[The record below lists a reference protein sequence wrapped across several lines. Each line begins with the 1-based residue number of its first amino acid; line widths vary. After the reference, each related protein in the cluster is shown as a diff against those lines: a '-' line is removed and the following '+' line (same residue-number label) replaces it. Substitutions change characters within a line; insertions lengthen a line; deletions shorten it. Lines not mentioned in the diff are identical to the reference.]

1 MARVAEV
8 VRRVLHRFR
17 AAKIL
22 KMAEL
27 MASLGCS
34 RSTVQRRLKTWGC
47 LSSYNC
53 NSAYYALP
61 EVVTFDS
68 LGVWRFG
75 EARFSRYGN
84 LTATVIGVIG
94 DSEVGLSAAELGEVL
109 GINAYSFISRF
120 ASHPRLTREKLGGRY
135 VYFCSESEVS
145 ERQRS
150 ARQQAKSRP
159 RIALPSD
166 AEAVL
171 IFAEMIRHPE
181 KDMGSV
187 AHRLEAQGVDVG
199 PCRIGQLLD
208 HHGLRPEK
216 KGALELP
223 SH

>member
-1 MARVAEV
+1 MARVAEM

-61 EVVTFDS
+61 EVVAFDS

-120 ASHPRLTREKLGGRY
+120 ASHPGEARRSVRVLLFRGR
-135 VYFCSESEVS
+135 S
-145 ERQRS
+145 ERAATVRKAASQ
-150 ARQQAKSRP
+150 
-159 RIALPSD
+159 IPSPNRTP
-166 AEAVL
+166 L
-171 IFAEMIRHPE
+171 
-181 KDMGSV
+181 G
-187 AHRLEAQGVDVG
+187 
-199 PCRIGQLLD
+199 C
-208 HHGLRPEK
+208 
-216 KGALELP
+216 
-223 SH
+223 

>member
-8 VRRVLHRFR
+8 VKRVLHRFR

-22 KMAEL
+22 SMGEL
-27 MASLGCS
+27 MASLECS
-34 RSTVQRRLKTWGC
+34 RSTVQRHLKTWGC

-61 EVVTFDS
+61 EVVAFDS
-68 LGVWRFG
+68 RGVWRFG

-84 LTATVIGVIG
+84 LTSTVIGVIS

-120 ASHPRLTREKLGGRY
+120 ASHPRLTRKKLGGRY
-135 VYFCSESEVS
+135 VYFCSESEVR

-150 ARQQAKSRP
+150 ARHQAEIRP

-171 IFAEMIRHPE
+171 IFAEMIRHPD
-181 KDMGSV
+181 KDVESV
-187 AHRLEAQGVDVG
+187 ARRLEAQGVDVG

-216 KGALELP
+216 KGASELR